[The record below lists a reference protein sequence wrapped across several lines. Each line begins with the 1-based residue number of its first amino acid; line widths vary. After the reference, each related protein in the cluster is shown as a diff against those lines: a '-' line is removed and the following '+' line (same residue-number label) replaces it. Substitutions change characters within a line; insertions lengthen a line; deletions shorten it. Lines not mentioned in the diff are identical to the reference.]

1 MRKILLVL
9 ALAAFSPLSYA
20 DNNGNDD
27 AKEHVKKD
35 HGKDQDDGK
44 ETDDLDDAE
53 DLAEAI
59 EDILE
64 NNGKIPANET
74 AKAVKELKFSVR
86 DAVLNGLISRLEGS
100 NALNGLENALKNG
113 GGNPVSPS

>member
-1 MRKILLVL
+1 MKKILLVL
-9 ALAAFSPLSYA
+9 ALAAFSSLSYA
-20 DNNGNDD
+20 DNNGKND
-27 AKEHVKKD
+27 AKEHVN
-35 HGKDQDDGK
+35 
-44 ETDDLDDAE
+44 
-53 DLAEAI
+53 EAI

-74 AKAVKELKFSVR
+74 AKAVKELKLSVR